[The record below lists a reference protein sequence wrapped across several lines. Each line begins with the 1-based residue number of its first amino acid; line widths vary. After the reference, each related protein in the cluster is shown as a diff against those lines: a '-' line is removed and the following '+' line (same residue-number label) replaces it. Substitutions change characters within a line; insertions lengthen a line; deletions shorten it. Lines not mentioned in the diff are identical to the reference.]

1 MRDFDSLVATLK
13 DWAGELVTVEVHWRP
28 GNDPG
33 EDPLFNAVG
42 VLGRGKVEQV
52 DHKEFGRMGRAT
64 WSLGDSQITVSTEA
78 FFDWDEGD
86 DETVD
91 VRLHEDIVLRLSRAV
106 VPSVLPES
114 LSQPAGDAESA
125 AEPDSDSGD

>member
-1 MRDFDSLVATLK
+1 MRDFDSLVATLR

-52 DHKEFGRMGRAT
+52 DHKVFGRLGRAT

-78 FFDWDEGD
+78 FFDWTEV

-91 VRLHEDIVLRLSRAV
+91 VRLHEDLVLRLSRAV
-106 VPSVLPES
+106 VPSVLPEG

-125 AEPDSDSGD
+125 AEADSDRDD